1 MVIFIVMREILENE
15 GRVWARDAL
24 SSQDLNVLE
33 QAAKFSNKSMNKNW
47 ALPWHQDR
55 VIAVNTK
62 IDHNGYINWSQK
74 SGIWHCEPPTD
85 LLDNMF
91 FARVHFDDCQEDNGC
106 LQVALKSHKYG
117 KILATDIY
125 KTIATLD
132 KELCSAKRG
141 DILFV
146 KALTLH
152 RSLSSQSSLPRRAL
166 RIDYSATTLPSPL
179 RWAI

>member
-1 MVIFIVMREILENE
+1 
-15 GRVWARDAL
+15 
-24 SSQDLNVLE
+24 
-33 QAAKFSNKSMNKNW
+33 MNKNW